1 MLLSVIVPCLDEEL
15 VLRETHRR
23 IISVLEGL
31 KELEFEI
38 IYVDDG
44 SKDETPKILESLQA
58 EDERVRVLRLSR
70 NFGHQIAVT
79 AGLENASGDAV
90 VIIDADLQDPP
101 EVIPEMISR
110 WRAGYEVAYGQ
121 RVEREGETGFKLW
134 SAKAYYRLINR
145 ISETKMPL
153 DTGDFRLMDR
163 KVVDSLL
170 AMPERDRFLRGMV
183 SWVGF
188 RQVAVPYQRAKRH
201 AGESKYPILKM
212 IRFATDG
219 IVSFSIAPLKIAIW
233 TGFFAIWLAILGII
247 VAVVVRLMDKNL
259 NRGWA
264 SLFVAV
270 LFMGGI
276 QLVSLGIIGEYL
288 GRIYTEVKRR
298 PLYIVQERLG
308 FEAKKETDVR
318 ARRSES
324 ARG

>member
-1 MLLSVIVPCLDEEL
+1 
-15 VLRETHRR
+15 
-23 IISVLEGL
+23 
-31 KELEFEI
+31 
-38 IYVDDG
+38 
-44 SKDETPKILESLQA
+44 
-58 EDERVRVLRLSR
+58 
-70 NFGHQIAVT
+70 
-79 AGLENASGDAV
+79 
-90 VIIDADLQDPP
+90 
-101 EVIPEMISR
+101 
-110 WRAGYEVAYGQ
+110 
-121 RVEREGETGFKLW
+121 
-134 SAKAYYRLINR
+134 
-145 ISETKMPL
+145 
-153 DTGDFRLMDR
+153 
-163 KVVDSLL
+163 
-170 AMPERDRFLRGMV
+170 
-183 SWVGF
+183 
-188 RQVAVPYQRAKRH
+188 
-201 AGESKYPILKM
+201 M

>member
-1 MLLSVIVPCLDEEL
+1 MLLSVVVPCFDEEP
-15 VLRETHRR
+15 VIVETHRR
-23 IISVLEGL
+23 LTSVLAGL

-44 SKDETPKILESLQA
+44 SKDETPKILESLQM

-79 AGLENASGDAV
+79 AGLENSSGNAV

-101 EVIPEMISR
+101 EVISEMIKR
-110 WRAGYEVAYGQ
+110 WREGYEVAYGQ

-188 RQVAVPYQRAKRH
+188 RQVAVPYQRARRH

-233 TGFFAIWLAILGII
+233 TGFFAIWLAIIGII

-298 PLYIVQERLG
+298 PLYIIQERLG
-308 FEAKKETDVR
+308 FEAKKGTDVR
-318 ARRSES
+318 VEREES

>member
-1 MLLSVIVPCLDEEL
+1 MLLSVIVPCYNEEP

-23 IISVLEGL
+23 LIAVLR
-31 KELEFEI
+31 ELEELKFEI

-44 SKDETPKILESLQA
+44 SRDQTPQILAELQRA
-58 EDERVRVLRLSR
+58 DERVRVLRLSR

-79 AGLENASGDAV
+79 AGLENAAGDAV

-101 EVIPEMISR
+101 EVMKEMVRR
-110 WRAGYEVAYGQ
+110 WREGYHVAYGQ
-121 RVEREGETGFKLW
+121 RIERVGETGFKRW
-134 SAKAYYRLINR
+134 SAKAFYRLINR
-145 ISETKMPL
+145 LSETKMPL

-163 KVVDSLL
+163 KVVDNLL

-183 SWVGF
+183 SWIGF
-188 RQVAVPYQRAKRH
+188 NQVAVPYQRGRRH
-201 AGESKYPILKM
+201 AGESKYPLLKM

-219 IVSFSIAPLKIAIW
+219 IVSFSIMPLKIAIW
-233 TGFFAIWLAILGII
+233 TGFIAIWLAIAGII
-247 VAVVVRLMDKNL
+247 VAVTVRLMDKNL
-259 NRGWA
+259 DRGWA

-308 FEAKKETDVR
+308 FGTRGNSERPELESREAKR
-318 ARRSES
+318 
-324 ARG
+324 

>member
-1 MLLSVIVPCLDEEL
+1 MLLSVIVPCYNEEP

-23 IISVLEGL
+23 LTGVL
-31 KELEFEI
+31 KELEDVQFEI

-44 SKDETPKILESLQA
+44 SRDRTSAILAELQA
-58 EDERVRVLRLSR
+58 TDERVRVLRLSR
-70 NFGHQIAVT
+70 NFGHQIAVS

-90 VIIDADLQDPP
+90 VILDADLQDPP
-101 EVIPEMISR
+101 ELIGEMVKR
-110 WRAGYEVAYGQ
+110 WREGYHVAYGQ

-134 SAKAYYRLINR
+134 SAKIFYRLINR
-145 ISETKMPL
+145 LSETKMPL

-163 KVVDSLL
+163 KVVDNLL

-188 RQVAVPYQRAKRH
+188 EQVAVPYQRVRRL
-201 AGESKYPILKM
+201 AGESKYPLFKM

-219 IVSFSIAPLKIAIW
+219 IVSFSIVPLKIAIW
-233 TGFFAIWLAILGII
+233 TGFVAIWLAIGGII
-247 VAVVVRLMDKNL
+247 VAVAVRLLDKNL
-259 NRGWA
+259 DRGWA

-276 QLVSLGIIGEYL
+276 QLISLGIIGEYL

-308 FEAKKETDVR
+308 FQAKRDDVSHKSETQEAKR
-318 ARRSES
+318 
-324 ARG
+324 